1 MLHML
6 GMVAQSGEMFS
17 AEHVA
22 DAEVGFEGD
31 GDDEG
36 FASDAREVADGVGWA
51 IEMLEDLEAGDDVEA
66 GVGEG
71 SWSTLARMRRGAA
84 LARMDSW
91 RRSRQTGLRPGGR
104 TPRRSSSPSPQPASR
119 RVRGSSS

>member
-31 GDDEG
+31 GEDEG

-71 SWSTLARMRRGAA
+71 KLEHTGADATGRGVGEDGFVAEIEADGAEAGRQDAA
-84 LARMDSW
+84 A
-91 RRSRQTGLRPGGR
+91 QQFAFAAAG
-104 TPRRSSSPSPQPASR
+104 
-119 RVRGSSS
+119 V